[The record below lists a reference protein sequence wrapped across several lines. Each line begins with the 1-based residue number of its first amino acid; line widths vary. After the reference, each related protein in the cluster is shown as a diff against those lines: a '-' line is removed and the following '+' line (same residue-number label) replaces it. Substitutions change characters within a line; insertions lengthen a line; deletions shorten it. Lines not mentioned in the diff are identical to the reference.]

1 MATKVLLKIQ
11 KQLFDIWEL
20 RSIEKHDEYDDTL
33 EDMQYFIVLN
43 KTSIGTN
50 YTQVKFKYPTAE
62 SRDAE
67 LARIELQLEDYE
79 GCIILR

>member
-1 MATKVLLKIQ
+1 
-11 KQLFDIWEL
+11 
-20 RSIEKHDEYDDTL
+20 
-33 EDMQYFIVLN
+33 
-43 KTSIGTN
+43 
-50 YTQVKFKYPTAE
+50 VKFKYPTAE